1 MGPLMPSLKDLQ
13 TRVRCWH
20 AAKKVLKKVHPSVF
34 HGLYATSHFTY
45 MVLVYIEGHSL
56 YAWVSLPAAIGY
68 AGTFLCTLALKEEA

>member
-1 MGPLMPSLKDLQ
+1 MRSPREQLI
-13 TRVRCWH
+13 RVRCWMH
-20 AAKKVLKKVHPSVF
+20 TKKVLRKVHPSVF

-68 AGTFLCTLALKEEA
+68 AGTFLCTLALKEDDV